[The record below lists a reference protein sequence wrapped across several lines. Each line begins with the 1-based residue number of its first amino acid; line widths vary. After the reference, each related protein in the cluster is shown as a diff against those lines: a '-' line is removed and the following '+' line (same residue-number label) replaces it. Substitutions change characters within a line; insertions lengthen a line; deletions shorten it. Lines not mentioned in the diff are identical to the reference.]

1 MFADCM
7 DVSRSGE
14 FVVTD
19 GDGGD
24 SGEAG
29 GSGGGSSMPRTG
41 AELTGLTAGAL
52 LILGGGAA
60 IGLARRKNK
69 S

>member
-1 MFADCM
+1 M

-14 FVVTD
+14 FVVTGGEPGG

>member
-1 MFADCM
+1 MSI
-7 DVSRSGE
+7 SRRSLI
-14 FVVTD
+14 
-19 GDGGD
+19 GGL
-24 SGEAG
+24 AAAPALTALAACG